1 MKKSSSKKWLQA
13 RIALILIFFTL
24 LFGVIIGRAYQLQII
39 DREMLTNL
47 MVQQYL
53 KYVDIPAKRGTI
65 YDRKKEELAL
75 SIEVDSLYA
84 RPGKIHDKKGLA
96 KKLSPILQVGYRFVL
111 DKLTSDRPF
120 VWLMRRISPA
130 QSQKIED
137 LQLEGIGFIEESK
150 RFYPNKEL
158 ASHVVGF
165 AGIDSKGL
173 EGLELAYDEYL
184 RGKPGTILVERDA
197 LGRNIYQHNIKQI
210 HATKGHNLQLTID
223 NTVQY
228 FVEKALD
235 DGVTKS
241 KAQAGIAIVMVP
253 QTGEILAL
261 AVRPT
266 FNPNNFWDFTPSH
279 LRNRA
284 VTDAYEPGSTF
295 KVFLASS
302 VLEEG
307 IAKPHDIFFCE
318 NGSYPLDG
326 RVIHDVHEYAWLS
339 FKNIIKHSSNIGAC
353 KIAENLGR
361 EKFYSY
367 IRKFGFGSKTG
378 IELPGETSGLLKL
391 PYRWSR
397 VDLGN
402 ISFGQGLSISPI
414 QLITAFSAIANDG
427 VMMKPHLVKAIVNDQ
442 GKIIEAFHPEE
453 REKIVS
459 QRTARQ
465 VTSMLETVVEKG
477 GTGENASIKGFSIA
491 GKTGTAQKVDR
502 NTKQYSQHKVS
513 SSFMGFLPADDPQ
526 LALLIIVDEPRGVT
540 YGGVVAA
547 PIFKEAAHHI
557 LRYLNIT
564 PKKGSMTMVKSTTPR
579 PTPNDRAVINPAHFK
594 QATLTSK
601 KNTTVPTIPDF
612 SGLSMRDV
620 FTQAKQLDLNVEFSG
635 SGTAIAQDP
644 PPGDPI
650 DYGRKCWIRFQPIS

>member
-1 MKKSSSKKWLQA
+1 M
-13 RIALILIFFTL
+13 
-24 LFGVIIGRAYQLQII
+24 FGVIIGRAYQLQII
-39 DREMLTNL
+39 DRDKLTEL
-47 MVQQYL
+47 IEQQYL
-53 KYVDIPAKRGTI
+53 KYVTIPPKRGTI
-65 YDRKKEELAL
+65 YDRNKVELAL
-75 SIEVDSLYA
+75 SLEVDSLYA
-84 RPGKIHDKKGLA
+84 RPGKIEDKKGLA
-96 KKLSPILQVGYRFVL
+96 KKISPILQVGYRFVL

-130 QSQKIED
+130 QSQKIEE
-137 LQLEGIGFIEESK
+137 LKLEGIGFIEESK

-158 ASHVVGF
+158 ASHVLGF
-165 AGIDSKGL
+165 AGIDPKGL
-173 EGLELAYDEYL
+173 EGLELAYDSYL
-184 RGKPGTILVERDA
+184 RGEPGTILVERDA
-197 LGRNIYQHNIKQI
+197 LGRSIYKHNIKQVN
-210 HATKGHNLQLTID
+210 ATKGHNLQLTID

-266 FNPNNFWDFTPSH
+266 FNPNNFWEFSPSH
-279 LRNRA
+279 WRNRA

-295 KVFLASS
+295 KVFLVSS

-318 NGSYPLDG
+318 NGSYPLEN

-339 FKNIIKHSSNIGAC
+339 LKNIIKHSSNIGAC
-353 KIAENLGR
+353 KIAANLGG
-361 EKFYSY
+361 EKFYTY

-378 IELPGETSGLLKL
+378 IELPGETSGLLSL
-391 PYRWSR
+391 PYRWSQ

-402 ISFGQGLSISPI
+402 ISFGQGLSISPM

-427 VMMKPHLVKAIVNDQ
+427 VMMKPQLVKAIMNDE
-442 GKIIEAFHPEE
+442 GKLIEAFHPAK

-465 VTSMLETVVEKG
+465 VTSILTSVVEKG
-477 GTGENASIKGFSIA
+477 GTGENASIQGFSIA

-502 NTKQYSQHKVS
+502 NTKRYSEQKFT

-526 LALLIIVDEPRGVT
+526 LALLIIVDEPHGVS

-547 PIFKEAAHHI
+547 PIFREAAHHI

-564 PKKGSMTMVKSTTPR
+564 PKKGSMTMVKSSPPHRTS
-579 PTPNDRAVINPAHFK
+579 NDTAAINPAHFK
-594 QATLTSK
+594 QASLTIEK
-601 KNTTVPTIPDF
+601 QRTVPTIPDF
-612 SGLSMRDV
+612 SGLTMKDV
-620 FTQAKQLDLNVEFSG
+620 RTRAAQLDLTIEISG
-635 SGTAIAQDP
+635 SGKAIAQDP
-644 PPGDPI
+644 LPGVPI
-650 DYGRKCWIRFQPIS
+650 EYGGKCWVRFQPIS